1 MKKTFILILAAIVLT
16 ATMII
21 LPVAVSAKEEAGDP
35 VAVSDVAGFAAMA
48 SGGTYYLT
56 ADITVSETH
65 LTAFSGTFDGKGHKI
80 TTSVTLFDT
89 FEGTAKDF
97 TIEGSVTSNADRAGA
112 FCNTVVGDTT
122 LSGIINKASVT
133 GSMSAT
139 AKSDDLGV
147 TGVYGGIIGTTLK
160 SISVTIESCENY
172 GKISGYD
179 AGGIAGKTHCK
190 LTVKNCKNFGDID
203 SFDVGAGIIGWT
215 WDDYTVEGCVN
226 GSKTVS
232 PKIVNADDCAGGIV
246 AYVSGNTTGTI
257 KNCVNYGKISID
269 PNAEKKSA
277 GGIMGRPGAK
287 GTHNYEGCEN
297 YGPVEA
303 WFAGGITG
311 KDQGA
316 VNFLRCM
323 NYADINATRHGAGII
338 AELDND
344 EVSDPSTI
352 TYCGNY
358 GSIKATKDTAGG
370 IISYA
375 NGSAARTLT
384 IKGCINDG
392 DVTGGCESS
401 GIHGYMN
408 NTTASTV
415 NACINTGLITT
426 TDTGETP
433 VALYFFKSGDATA
446 ENNKNNFY
454 LAGCAQGEA
463 RLGSGVVE
471 FNPTSGTAFEYGE
484 VCYKLN
490 QALGEEVFF
499 QTIGTDRI
507 PTFDSSSKKVVFEN
521 GEYKNPAPVN
531 PGGQDPAPGGQTPP
545 TGDGFVF
552 TAAIALVALLAA
564 GAVLVYRRRT
574 ACGR

>member
-1 MKKTFILILAAIVLT
+1 MKKTLSVILAVILT
-16 ATMII
+16 AAMALLIP
-21 LPVAVSAKEEAGDP
+21 LSSFAKEEAGDP
-35 VAVSDVAGFAAMA
+35 KPVGDAAAFAAMET
-48 SGGTYYLT
+48 GGSYYLT
-56 ADITVSETH
+56 ANITVSETH
-65 LTAFSGTFDGKGHKI
+65 SAAFSGTFDGKGYKI
-80 TTSVTLFDT
+80 TTSVPLFDT

-97 TIEGSVTSNADRAGA
+97 TIEGSVTSTADRAGA
-112 FCNTVVGDTT
+112 FCNTITGDTT

-133 GSMSAT
+133 GSMSSVSA
-139 AKSDDLGV
+139 SDGLDV
-147 TGVYGGIIGTTLK
+147 NGVYGGIVGTSLKNGTL
-160 SISVTIESCENY
+160 TIENCENY
-172 GKISGYD
+172 AKISGFD
-179 AGGIAGKTHCK
+179 AGGIAGKTHAN
-190 LTVKNCKNFGDID
+190 LIVKNCRNFGDID

-215 WDDYTVEGCVN
+215 WGDYTVENCVN

-232 PKIVNADDCAGGIV
+232 PTITAVDDCAGGII
-246 AYVSGNTTGTI
+246 AYVSGSTTGTV
-257 KNCVNYGKISID
+257 KNCVNYGKITSTPD
-269 PNAEKKSA
+269 SKGNSA

-297 YGPVEA
+297 YGEVNA

-311 KDQGA
+311 KDGGA

-323 NYADINATRHGAGII
+323 NYADINGNRHAAGII

-344 EVSDPSTI
+344 EISDPSTI

-358 GSIKATKDTAGG
+358 GGVKAAADTAGG

-401 GIHGYMN
+401 GILGYMN

-463 RLGSGVVE
+463 RLGGGVVE
-471 FNPTSGTAFEYGE
+471 FSPTSGTAFEYGE

-521 GEYKNPAPVN
+521 GEYKNPAPAS
-531 PGGQDPAPGGQTPP
+531 GGSGTTPA
-545 TGDGFVF
+545 TGDATV
-552 TAAIALVALLAA
+552 TVIAVALAAVLMTGSALVI
-564 GAVLVYRRRT
+564 RRKFSK
-574 ACGR
+574 